1 MDNASIKDN
10 IYRKRHEE
18 GISQEEMARRLGMM
32 RNSYRKI
39 ERGPVRLL
47 SEHVES
53 IAEVLGTT
61 PEELVLGYKPLDG
74 SGMLEDLK
82 GEYDSRTRDLTENYE
97 KTIARLKAELAAKEN
112 EIRDLRNTIEDK
124 NEIISLLKRKYASEG
139 M

>member
-97 KTIARLKAELAAKEN
+97 KTIARLKDELAAREN

-124 NEIISLLKRKYASEG
+124 NEIISLLKRKYASDG